1 MFNRIVFFWKIGCLG
16 ALLGLANWYV
26 YKEALPAAVS
36 YAALIPFLVLPFC
49 FSLAYNAIHSVPVS
63 IAKLFSWTGGFW
75 FIFTIYATKGSCVY
89 AVLYL
94 LGLFLGYDPLWQT
107 YHGHLALVLLLLVL
121 AIMARGIYKAVH
133 PVIRHVVIQTKK
145 AVTPV
150 RLAFLT
156 DIHMGPLQSHWYTR
170 RLVRRVMA
178 LQPDAVLF
186 GGDLIDA
193 HLGFVLRDGSYQQLK
208 QLQAPYGI
216 WAVFGN
222 HDFYDGDIDTEE
234 QALAPIHFLR
244 HQQEFLAPGIILTGL
259 NDYIHFPSETIPD
272 CDTSRFNIIMD
283 HEPLRIR
290 EAAKKGYDLYLGGH
304 THGGQFFPVTWITDR
319 MYLLN
324 YGSRRID
331 SIDAVVSS
339 GYGSWGFPF
348 RTGPSP
354 EIVMIE
360 INRTR
365 GR

>member
-16 ALLGLANWYV
+16 SVLGLANWYV
-26 YKEALPAAVS
+26 YKEVLPGTVS
-36 YAALIPFLVLPFC
+36 HAALIPFLLLPFC
-49 FSLAYNAIHSVPVS
+49 FSLAYNAIHSVPVP
-63 IAKLFSWTGGFW
+63 IAKGFSWIGGFW
-75 FIFTIYATKGSCVY
+75 FIFTIYATMGSCVY

-94 LGLFLGYDPLWQT
+94 LSRLTGYEPLWQA
-107 YHGHLALVLLLLVL
+107 YQDSLALVLLLVL

-133 PVIRHVVIQTKK
+133 PAIRHVAIQTEK

-178 LQPDAVLF
+178 LRPDAVLF

-244 HQQEFLAPGIILTGL
+244 HQQELLAPGITLTGL
-259 NDYIHFPSETIPD
+259 NDYIHFPSESVPD
-272 CDTSRFNIIMD
+272 CDQSQFNIIMD
-283 HEPLRIR
+283 HEPLRI
-290 EAAKKGYDLYLGGH
+290 EKAGKKR
-304 THGGQFFPVTWITDR
+304 V
-319 MYLLN
+319 
-324 YGSRRID
+324 
-331 SIDAVVSS
+331 
-339 GYGSWGFPF
+339 
-348 RTGPSP
+348 
-354 EIVMIE
+354 
-360 INRTR
+360 
-365 GR
+365 

>member
-1 MFNRIVFFWKIGCLG
+1 MFNRIVFFWKIGGLG

-36 YAALIPFLVLPFC
+36 CAALIPFLVLPFC
-49 FSLAYNAIHSVPVS
+49 FSLAYNAIHSVPVP

-75 FIFTIYATKGSCVY
+75 FIFTIYATMGSCVY

-94 LGLFLGYDPLWQT
+94 LGLFMGYDPLWQT
-107 YHGHLALVLLLLVL
+107 YHGRLALVLLLLVL
-121 AIMARGIYKAVH
+121 AIMARGIHQAVH
-133 PVIRHVVIQTKK
+133 PVIRSVVIQTDKP
-145 AVTPV
+145 VTPA

-193 HLGFVLRDGSYQQLK
+193 HLAFVLRDGSYRHLQDLK
-208 QLQAPYGI
+208 APLGV

-222 HDFYDGDIDTEE
+222 HDFFDGDIDEE
-234 QALAPIHFLR
+234 EKAFSFCHFLR
-244 HQQEFLAPGIILTGL
+244 RDHTELAPGIALTGL

-290 EAAKKGYDLYLGGH
+290 EAEKKGYDLYLGGH

-360 INRTR
+360 LNRTR

>member
-16 ALLGLANWYV
+16 SVLGLANWYV
-26 YKEALPAAVS
+26 YKEALPGAVS
-36 YAALIPFLVLPFC
+36 HAALIPFLLLPFC
-49 FSLAYNAIHSVPVS
+49 FSLAYNAIHSVPVP
-63 IAKLFSWTGGFW
+63 IAKGFSWIGGFW
-75 FIFTIYATKGSCVY
+75 FIFTIYATMGSCVY

-94 LGLFLGYDPLWQT
+94 LSRLTGYEPLWQA
-107 YHGHLALVLLLLVL
+107 YQDSLALVLLLVL

-133 PVIRHVVIQTKK
+133 PAIRHVAIQTEK

-178 LQPDAVLF
+178 LRPDAVLF

-259 NDYIHFPSETIPD
+259 NDYIHFPSETIPN
-272 CDTSRFNIIMD
+272 CDTANFNIIMD
-283 HEPLRIR
+283 HEPLRI
-290 EAAKKGYDLYLGGH
+290 EKAGKKGYDLYLGGH

-324 YGSRRID
+324 YGNRRIGT
-331 SIDAVVSS
+331 IDAIVSS

-354 EIVMIE
+354 EIVMIKIE
-360 INRTR
+360 SNKT
-365 GR
+365 

>member
-16 ALLGLANWYV
+16 AVLGLANWYV
-26 YKEALPAAVS
+26 YKSALPPAVS
-36 YAALIPFLVLPFC
+36 SWSLLGFLLFPFC
-49 FSLAYNAIHSVPVS
+49 FSLAYNAIHSVPVP
-63 IAKLFSWTGGFW
+63 IAKGFSWIGGFW
-75 FIFTIYATKGSCVY
+75 FIFTIYATMGSCVY

-94 LGLFLGYDPLWQT
+94 LSRLTGYEPLWQA
-107 YHGHLALVLLLLVL
+107 YQDSLALVLLLLVL

-133 PVIRHVVIQTKK
+133 PVIRHVVIQTEK

-178 LQPDAVLF
+178 LQTDAVLF

-193 HLGFVLRDGSYQQLK
+193 HLSFVLCDGSYRHLQDLK
-208 QLQAPYGI
+208 APLGI
-216 WAVFGN
+216 WSVFGN
-222 HDFYDGDIDTEE
+222 HDFFDGDIEE
-234 QALAPIHFLR
+234 EEKAFSFCHFLR
-244 HQQEFLAPGIILTGL
+244 RARTELAPGIALTGL

-324 YGSRRID
+324 YGNRRIGT
-331 SIDAVVSS
+331 IDAIVSS

-354 EIVMIE
+354 EIVIIKIE
-360 INRTR
+360 SNKI
-365 GR
+365 